1 LKYNYLNVIGL
12 MSGTSIDGIDISYVQ
27 TNGQKLKRLNSN
39 VFYEYSSK
47 SKNFLENILNTNFS
61 LNLKRKKILDDF
73 ITKEHYQALND
84 LDILKSCELIGFHG
98 QTLYHDPIKRTS
110 VQLGNPQLLSKLL
123 KKNVVFDF
131 RSNDIKMGGQGAPL
145 APIYHK
151 QIIEE
156 AGLELPSC
164 IINIGGVANITFWDG
179 ESLLGFDTGPGN
191 ALMDDL
197 MKNTSKN
204 YFDDKGYLA
213 SKGLPDNQLVN
224 RFLNQSYF
232 HTNPPKSLDRNFFR
246 TTYNEVKNLNLSVQ
260 DKMSTLSAL
269 TVESI
274 VLAIEQFPKKIKNVL
289 ITGGG
294 KNNDHLMKNLQ
305 EKLMLKFITERDLN
319 INFDFI
325 EAELIAFLSARSVY
339 NLPFTFPSTTGVSI
353 PSSGGKLYKYL

>member
-1 LKYNYLNVIGL
+1 MKYNYLNVIGL

-27 TNGQKLKRLNSN
+27 TNGQNLKRLNQN
-39 VFYEYSSK
+39 VFYEYSRK
-47 SKNFLENILNTNFS
+47 SRKFLKKILNSDFS
-61 LNLKRKKILDDF
+61 FNLKRKKMLDDF
-73 ITKEHYQALND
+73 VTKEHYKALKN

-98 QTLYHDPIKRTS
+98 QTLYHDPIKKIS
-110 VQLGNPQLLSKLL
+110 VQLGNPQLLSRLL

-156 AGLELPSC
+156 TNLELPSC
-164 IINIGGVANITFWDG
+164 IVNIGGVANITFWDG

-197 MKNTSKN
+197 IKNTSKN
-204 YFDDKGYLA
+204 YFDEDGYLA

-224 RFLNQSYF
+224 RFLNQNYF
-232 HTNPPKSLDRNFFR
+232 YTKPPKSLDRNFFK
-246 TTYNEVKNLNLSVQ
+246 TTYDEVKNLNLSVQ
-260 DKMSTLSAL
+260 DKMSTLAAL

-274 VLAIEQFPKKIKNVL
+274 VLAIEQFPKKIKNIL

-294 KNNDHLMKNLQ
+294 KNNTHLMKNLHK
-305 EKLMLKFITERDLN
+305 KLMLKFISEKDLN
-319 INFDFI
+319 INFNFI
-325 EAELIAFLSARSVY
+325 EAELIAFLSARSIY
-339 NLPFTFPSTTGVSI
+339 NLPFTFPTTTGVSI